1 MGRVGTAQGDWVG
14 LLVGK
19 LLQKKTREVL
29 AGRRGGTKERG
40 SDKSGIVVTSTDLTT
55 D

>member
-19 LLQKKTREVL
+19 LLQKKTREAL
-29 AGRRGGTKERG
+29 AGRRGGTKNAE
-40 SDKSGIVVTSTDLTT
+40 VTRMGLWSHQQT
-55 D
+55 